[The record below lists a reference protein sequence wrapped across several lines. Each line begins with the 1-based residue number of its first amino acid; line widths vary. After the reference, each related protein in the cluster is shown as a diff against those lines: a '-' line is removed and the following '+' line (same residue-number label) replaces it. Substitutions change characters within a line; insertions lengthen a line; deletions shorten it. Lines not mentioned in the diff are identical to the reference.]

1 MQLTGQD
8 TDTPQYT
15 PLHPN
20 AAYGATNITK
30 ELKTVLNTARR
41 VRQSKGMIP
50 RYWGIVLGLGEAPK
64 CVRRCR
70 EVLRSTSQDFAEL
83 HGRLT

>member
-20 AAYGATNITK
+20 AAYSATNITK
-30 ELKTVLNTARR
+30 EPKTVLNTARR
-41 VRQSKGMIP
+41 VQRSKGMISK
-50 RYWGIVLGLGEAPK
+50 YWGIVLGLGEAPK
-64 CVRRCR
+64 RVQRCR
-70 EVLRSTSQDFAEL
+70 KVL
-83 HGRLT
+83 